1 MSNIDTKI
9 MRYPK
14 PQKEIK
20 LSKDKEVKK
29 KKKNPE
35 MTLRLKLYEINFIIS
50 IIGYNIFLLYL
61 LIG

>member
-1 MSNIDTKI
+1 